1 MRQVLQFKKCKLRAQ
16 GLRSLGSVP
25 GFREF
30 RLADCSF
37 RVLRAFGPASNA
49 GASIGIGFW
58 GIFCYNYN
66 IGSPKMV
73 PVLI

>member
-1 MRQVLQFKKCKLRAQ
+1 MRQVLPPKRCKLRAQ

-37 RVLRAFGPASNA
+37 RVLRAFGPACNA
-49 GASIGIGFW
+49 GASIIGP
-58 GIFCYNYN
+58 NR
-66 IGSPKMV
+66 
-73 PVLI
+73 VLGYILLQL